1 MTNKFIYKIFTLNPD
16 EDLIKV
22 ARQSK
27 WRLVFGLIPP
37 AILIVTPFF
46 FLFPL
51 FYWGTK
57 GIIIFF
63 ASLILGIFLLIRNTT
78 LWYFKVFIITSQRI
92 IDVDQKKIFNRIVSD
107 IPLNKVQDVF
117 YQING
122 LLQTMARVGD
132 IQVIISDNKTRIEV
146 KNIFQP
152 HKIQQLILQL
162 RLDSL
167 EERLKNAQLSAQELV
182 NLVKKIKTG
191 LGEDDFQ
198 KIINEKKEK

>member
-1 MTNKFIYKIFTLNPD
+1 
-16 EDLIKV
+16 
-22 ARQSK
+22 
-27 WRLVFGLIPP
+27 
-37 AILIVTPFF
+37 
-46 FLFPL
+46 
-51 FYWGTK
+51 
-57 GIIIFF
+57 
-63 ASLILGIFLLIRNTT
+63 
-78 LWYFKVFIITSQRI
+78 
-92 IDVDQKKIFNRIVSD
+92 
-107 IPLNKVQDVF
+107 
-117 YQING
+117 
-122 LLQTMARVGD
+122 MARVGD